1 MMRSADYREWHRHS
15 SMTAEHIALILHDFS
30 TGGSERI
37 AIRLANCWAASGRR
51 VTLLCGTEQGAARSL
66 VSPDIRV
73 EVCTPETPRS
83 PWSRLQLGWRFAK
96 LVRIYRP
103 DVVFAPG
110 NFHLVILAS
119 LARQRFAKRPIFASK
134 LSNPLHRAG
143 LRNWL
148 GQLADAAIRKAAK
161 PVDVLVAMSPSLKIE
176 ANYVFRG
183 QLVSEI
189 SEPILEDLS
198 ESCRPISSR
207 HHAPLILCAGRLCPQ
222 KDFSTALKAFAEIS
236 PASRARLLIV
246 GEGPLRHKL
255 IDEANR
261 LGIAN
266 RVDMLGHVADI
277 EPYLAKADLF
287 LMTSRYEG
295 YPAVLIEA
303 IAAGVPI
310 VTTNCSL
317 AISEIIAFP
326 SLGRVASSRDPAT
339 IAAAITA
346 QLATPMPDI
355 ANASKIVE
363 RHRIGASSAAYL
375 ALFDRMVA

>member
-1 MMRSADYREWHRHS
+1 
-15 SMTAEHIALILHDFS
+15 MTAEHIALILHDFS

-37 AIRLANCWAASGRR
+37 AIRLANRWAASGRR
-51 VTLLCGTEQGAARSL
+51 VTLLCGTERGAARSL

-96 LVRIYRP
+96 LVRIHRP

-119 LARQRFAKRPIFASK
+119 LARRNFAKRPIFASK
-134 LSNPLHRAG
+134 LSNPVHRAG

-148 GQLADAAIRKAAK
+148 ETIADAAIRKAAK
-161 PVDVLVAMSPSLKIE
+161 PVDVLVAMSPSLKKE
-176 ANYVFRG
+176 ADYVFRG
-183 QLVSEI
+183 QAVSEI

-198 ESCRPISSR
+198 DSR
-207 HHAPLILCAGRLCPQ
+207 RRIAQGHHTPVILCAGRLCSQ
-222 KDFSTALKAFAEIS
+222 KDFSTALKAFAEIP
-236 PASRARLLIV
+236 PASGARLLIV

-255 IDEANR
+255 IDEAHR

-266 RVDMLGHVADI
+266 RVDMPGHVANI

-303 IAAGVPI
+303 MAAGVPI

-317 AISEIIAFP
+317 AMKEIMAFP
-326 SLGRVASSRDPAT
+326 SLGRVVNSRNPNV

-346 QLATPMPDI
+346 QLAGPLPDI
-355 ANASKIVE
+355 ANASNIVE
-363 RHRIGASSAAYL
+363 RHRIGVSSAAYL

>member
-1 MMRSADYREWHRHS
+1 
-15 SMTAEHIALILHDFS
+15 MTAEHIALILHDFS

-37 AIRLANCWAASGRR
+37 AIRLANRWAASGRR

-96 LVRIYRP
+96 LVRIHRP

-119 LARQRFAKRPIFASK
+119 LARKRFAKRPIFASK

-148 GQLADAAIRKAAK
+148 ETIADAAIRKAAK
-161 PVDVLVAMSPSLKIE
+161 PVDVLVAMSPSLKNE
-176 ANYVFRG
+176 AHFVFRG
-183 QLVSEI
+183 QAVSEI
-189 SEPILEDLS
+189 SEPILED
-198 ESCRPISSR
+198 ISNSR
-207 HHAPLILCAGRLCPQ
+207 RRIVQRHRAPLILCAGRLCPQ
-222 KDFSTALKAFAEIS
+222 KDFSTALRAFAEMP
-236 PASRARLLIV
+236 PASGARLLIV
-246 GEGPLRHKL
+246 GEGPLRAKL
-255 IDEANR
+255 VDEANR

-266 RVDMLGHVADI
+266 RVDMPGHVADI

-303 IAAGVPI
+303 MAAGLPI

-317 AISEIIAFP
+317 AMSEIMAFP
-326 SLGRVASSRDPAT
+326 SLGRVVNSRDPAV

-346 QLATPMPDI
+346 QLAKPMPDI
-355 ANASKIVE
+355 ANASNIVE